1 MNHHRRILAAVITL
15 AGTVLALA
23 TAPAAFAHP
32 LPPTDCCT
40 SGAAAGVTV
49 ITGGGM
55 PGWQITL
62 IAAGAALA
70 GAAMAVLL
78 DRARAARKAHAAIA
92 LTLNRHTRPGRAP
105 HNRLRGPGSN
115 GPPNG
120 PRTSRCARSRVAPAA
135 AFRMTPGSRRYCQ
148 PGRHSG
154 YVAVPR
160 R

>member
-1 MNHHRRILAAVITL
+1 MNHPRRILAAVITL
-15 AGTVLALA
+15 AGAVLALA

-49 ITGGGM
+49 STGGGM

-92 LTLNRHTRPGRAP
+92 
-105 HNRLRGPGSN
+105 
-115 GPPNG
+115 
-120 PRTSRCARSRVAPAA
+120 
-135 AFRMTPGSRRYCQ
+135 
-148 PGRHSG
+148 
-154 YVAVPR
+154 
-160 R
+160 

>member
-70 GAAMAVLL
+70 GAAIAVLL

-92 LTLNRHTRPGRAP
+92 
-105 HNRLRGPGSN
+105 
-115 GPPNG
+115 
-120 PRTSRCARSRVAPAA
+120 
-135 AFRMTPGSRRYCQ
+135 
-148 PGRHSG
+148 
-154 YVAVPR
+154 
-160 R
+160 